1 MSTDLDDKEIEQ
13 LRANLQVQSDLRKK
27 ELEQLRADHKK
38 ELEQLRADLQAQ
50 SDLRKKMLEQLRADL
65 QAQSDLRKKEL
76 DQFRANVQAQ
86 SDLRK
91 KELEQ
96 LYTQQAIGKYQ
107 SYTDDCP
114 ICLQSLLGKRL
125 GHLPCDHH
133 FHYSCLL
140 PWTNSNKWCPVCRCR
155 F

>member
-38 ELEQLRADLQAQ
+38 E
-50 SDLRKKMLEQLRADL
+50 LEQLRADL

-133 FHYSCLL
+133 FQYSCLL
-140 PWTNSNKWCPVCRCR
+140 RWTNSNTWCPVCRCP

>member
-38 ELEQLRADLQAQ
+38 E
-50 SDLRKKMLEQLRADL
+50 LEQLRADL